1 MKRLDVLRTATREEV
16 SQLTDEELR
25 IFQREFHMREMKR
38 RRLKRKELKNN
49 ANAKKCNN

>member
-38 RRLKRKELKNN
+38 RRLKRKELDN
-49 ANAKKCNN
+49 ANAKKGNN